1 MDTPQVRPPQRAEA
15 KSTLAQM
22 RDQLD
27 LTEPRPL
34 VTTNIFWRQA
44 AQFAT
49 VGIFLI
55 MFGAFS
61 CCEAW
66 LLKF

>member
-1 MDTPQVRPPQRAEA
+1 
-15 KSTLAQM
+15 M
-22 RDQLD
+22 RLIEHAR
-27 LTEPRPL
+27 TIRNRKPRPL
-34 VTTNIFWRQA
+34 VTTNVFWRHA

-61 CCEAW
+61 CCEARW
-66 LLKF
+66 RRV